1 MKKMLFLDIC
11 IKIVFYLNI
20 YIAYVCLNSV
30 ISIISYGF
38 LKDKNIYHKLFNI

>member
-20 YIAYVCLNSV
+20 YTYVCLNGV